1 MINIQHPDI
10 TRIERTGHPFVV
22 TEYRYAECAK
32 CGKAIDEEQSAYNL
46 CAKCESEAWERFKYL
61 LLNEFDDNE
70 RAYIDAC
77 IEGNS
82 LTEIEKIK
90 PVTAVY

>member
-46 CAKCESEAWERFKYL
+46 CAACEKKRGSVLSSCFSM
-61 LLNEFDDNE
+61 
-70 RAYIDAC
+70 
-77 IEGNS
+77 S
-82 LTEIEKIK
+82 LTTTRE
-90 PVTAVY
+90 PT